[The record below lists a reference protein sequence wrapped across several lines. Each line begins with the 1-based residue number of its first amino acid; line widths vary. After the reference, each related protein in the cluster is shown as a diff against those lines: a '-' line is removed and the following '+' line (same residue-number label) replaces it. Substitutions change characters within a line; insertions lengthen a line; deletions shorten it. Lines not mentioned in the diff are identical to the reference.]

1 MTPKAKNV
9 LKKILAYALMSIVLM
24 LIYFVIAFVLDM
36 IFNLFGGED
45 GVSIIATV
53 VTCIVLTAI
62 FVVGD
67 IINSRKKGVDR
78 SDDIIRICRRI
89 LTTTTI
95 MFCGSLV
102 IEWLIQRF
110 SDEDFSLGLV
120 HWLSFSLAVAL
131 FDELIKKNEEKK
143 IQEDENALVVAAECE
158 DMQRAED
165 ICRKLESNGV
175 KAMIIEK
182 DSPVYIKGNGSPVQ
196 VQVCRKDQQKSADI
210 IT

>member
-9 LKKILAYALMSIVLM
+9 LKKILAYALMSILLM
-24 LIYFVIAFVLDM
+24 LIYFLIAFILDL
-36 IFNLFGGED
+36 IFDLFGGED
-45 GVSIIATV
+45 GVSIITTV

-67 IINSRKKGVDR
+67 IINSRKNGHDR
-78 SDDIIRICRRI
+78 SDEIIKICRRI

-158 DMQRAED
+158 DMHTAEE
-165 ICRKLESNGV
+165 ICSKLENNGI
-175 KAMIIEK
+175 KAMITEK